1 MAEVLGT
8 VASGLQVAALA
19 AKIITVGFKIR
30 ALYHEMQE
38 ASAEVTASL
47 DEINILAQILEELG
61 KSPMATHVVLL
72 KARSHCEKCLQQLQ
86 ETLRTLERSSQ
97 TSRGFLSKFLRLNII
112 IHKDTVAKMEHR
124 LETSLRLVLFA
135 IQLAMFSNQEKIE

>member
-19 AKIITVGFKIR
+19 AKIISIGFKVR
-30 ALYHEMQE
+30 TLYDEMQG
-38 ASAEVTASL
+38 ASAEITASL

-61 KSPMATHVVLL
+61 KSPMATHGVLM
-72 KARSHCEKCLQQLQ
+72 KARSHCEKCLQKL
-86 ETLRTLERSSQ
+86 ESTLRTLERNVQ

-112 IHKDTVAKMEHR
+112 IRKDALTKMEHR
-124 LETSLRLVLFA
+124 LETSLRIVLFA
-135 IQLAMFSNQEKIE
+135 IQLAMFSSQGKIE